1 MNKEDRYIQLLC
13 KRIKEGKFDWERY
26 QCGEYY
32 GIPNVGNYMLQTTR
46 TVCSYGLCGFSVS
59 FPESHLPEIQWD
71 WELREMTV
79 DELDFKEWL
88 YWAEHYD
95 NYYDEWLN
103 VDTDMDFNPYIQ
115 GKYHVAVPSNY

>member
-71 WELREMTV
+71 W
-79 DELDFKEWL
+79 
-88 YWAEHYD
+88 AEHYD